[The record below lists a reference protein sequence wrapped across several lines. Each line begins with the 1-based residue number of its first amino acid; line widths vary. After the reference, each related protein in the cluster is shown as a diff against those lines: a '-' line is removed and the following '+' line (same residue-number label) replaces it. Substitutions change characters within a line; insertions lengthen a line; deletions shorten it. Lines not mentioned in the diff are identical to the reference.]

1 MDTEALIDE
10 VIDDGVKNQS
20 ESESGYLPEKEESTA
35 DILQR
40 QLDELDRR
48 VEKYFDSFD
57 DLEEMCRQTKADVKR
72 FEMKAQAEREIARK
86 DAEIQAKLFSEL
98 QEIKH
103 KMKRMEIKEDET
115 PPEEKTPD
123 AATRNALRYTTG
135 ARVCRFIKIGC
146 VMVLDAVAAYGLFKI
161 TQPYLF

>member
-1 MDTEALIDE
+1 MDSTAVGKDVRSMRRSYDE
-10 VIDDGVKNQS
+10 
-20 ESESGYLPEKEESTA
+20 EESTA
-35 DILQR
+35 DELQR
-40 QLDELDRR
+40 LLDELDRR
-48 VEKYFDSFD
+48 VQRYYASFH
-57 DLEEMCRQTKADVKR
+57 DLEEVCRQTKEDVKR
-72 FEMKAQAEREIARK
+72 FELKAQAERQIARK

-98 QEIKH
+98 QEIKQ
-103 KMKRMEIKEDET
+103 KMKRIEIKEDET

-146 VMVLDAVAAYGLFKI
+146 VIVLDAVAAYGLFKI

>member
-1 MDTEALIDE
+1 MDTGALIDD
-10 VIDDGVKNQS
+10 VIHDAVKKQS
-20 ESESGYLPEKEESTA
+20 ESESGYLPENEESTA

-40 QLDELDRR
+40 QLNELERR
-48 VEKYFDSFD
+48 VETCFDSFD
-57 DLEEMCRQTKADVKR
+57 LFEEMCRQTKADVKR
-72 FEMKAQAEREIARK
+72 FELKAQAEREIARK

-103 KMKRMEIKEDET
+103 KMKKMEIKEDET
-115 PPEEKTPD
+115 PPEEKKPD